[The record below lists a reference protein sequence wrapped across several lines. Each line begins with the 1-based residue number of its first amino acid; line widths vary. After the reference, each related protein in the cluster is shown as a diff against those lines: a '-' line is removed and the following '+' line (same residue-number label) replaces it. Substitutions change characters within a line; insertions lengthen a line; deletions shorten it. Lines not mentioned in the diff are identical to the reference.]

1 MVRAQTS
8 ANTLTDTGGA
18 GNQTDINACD
28 ISSSGIFFIG
38 TENARL
44 LTSDCVAPTSI
55 NLIDLEP
62 CWYPPDLQHPHW
74 DGEVDQSVAGGH
86 SSNNG
91 AHGDHCLWHE
101 INIQIWLWE
110 CIAPFT
116 QTSLFLFSTSLHP
129 FLLFSHFGRLN
140 GVYAKR
146 TSGCYDI
153 GISRKHIIS
162 QPLNIIKQ
170 ALQVSNQ

>member
-1 MVRAQTS
+1 MVRARTS
-8 ANTLTDTGGA
+8 ANILTGTGGA
-18 GNQTDINACD
+18 GNQTDINAGPECD

-74 DGEVDQSVAGGH
+74 AGEVDQSVAGGH
-86 SSNNG
+86 GSNND

-101 INIQIWLWE
+101 INIQIWFESALLHLHK
-110 CIAPFT
+110 PHSDFFT
-116 QTSLFLFSTSLHP
+116 
-129 FLLFSHFGRLN
+129 HFCQKLN

-146 TSGCYDI
+146 TSGCFHI
-153 GISRKHIIS
+153 GILGKHIIS

-170 ALQVSNQ
+170 ALPSLQVSNQ

>member
-1 MVRAQTS
+1 MVRAWTS
-8 ANTLTDTGGA
+8 ANILTGTGGA
-18 GNQTDINACD
+18 GNQTDVNAGPECD

-74 DGEVDQSVAGGH
+74 AGEVDQSVAGGH
-86 SSNNG
+86 GSNND

-101 INIQIWLWE
+101 INIQIWFESAL
-110 CIAPFT
+110 
-116 QTSLFLFSTSLHP
+116 LHLHKP
-129 FLLFSHFGRLN
+129 HCFSHHSFWFFHTLLSKAEWSLCKEDQW
-140 GVYAKR
+140 VFSYWY
-146 TSGCYDI
+146 SGKAHNFTA
-153 GISRKHIIS
+153 S
-162 QPLNIIKQ
+162 
-170 ALQVSNQ
+170 